1 MDAVPVLGLSNAAV
15 AARGRFAALAGFVA
29 MALAGHA
36 AAATYTVGP
45 SGRQYK
51 QLSTLFERVDLA
63 PDDVVVV
70 DGNAVYRGG
79 IVVGDDDGGDAK
91 RPVTIRWRRAA
102 GQQRPKL
109 VGGVNT
115 IKFEQSNHVVFE
127 GFEVSGGSRSCLFS
141 EAHDVTVRDAYVHD
155 CPSHGIL
162 GADRNSGSFT
172 LEYSE
177 VARAG
182 AGDTRHAIYMQSD
195 ETAWP
200 GAVFRMRHNYVH
212 DATGGVL
219 VRVRHER
226 AEIHYNWIEG
236 SDLHEVELIGPD
248 CEAQKPGWNANL
260 RREDAELVGNVI
272 IHDARSRS
280 GNALRIGGD
289 LNGRN
294 QGRVRLVNNTIL
306 FRRAGPVTAVL
317 VQLGQGSLEMH
328 NNVVYQPG
336 AGSPTI
342 VRENAASS
350 VRRPFCG
357 PPGREPWSDGRKVAG
372 SRNWVQNK
380 ATGVPRE
387 WLETLRGGDPLFVD
401 AAHRRLRPRPG
412 SPLLGAGNP
421 APVAPVAFPFPAPQ
435 ALPAFEPPQGRKP
448 ALGER
453 RPRVVPAGRI
463 AIGAL
468 EQQ

>member
-1 MDAVPVLGLSNAAV
+1 MV
-15 AARGRFAALAGFVA
+15 AYGRNAALAICVA
-29 MALAGHA
+29 LAAAGHA
-36 AAATYTVGP
+36 VAATYTVGP
-45 SGRQYK
+45 SGRQYT

-63 PDDVVVV
+63 PGDVVLV
-70 DGNAVYRGG
+70 DGDATYRGG

-91 RPVTIRWRRAA
+91 RPVTIRWSRAA

-109 VGGVNT
+109 AGGANT
-115 IKFEQSNHVVFE
+115 IKFEQSNHLVFE
-127 GFEVSGGSRSCLFS
+127 GFEVSGGSRSCIFS

-155 CPSHGIL
+155 CPAHGIL
-162 GADRNSGSFT
+162 GADQNSGSFT

-195 ETAWP
+195 EKAWP

-212 DATGGVL
+212 DASGGVL

-248 CEAQKPGWNANL
+248 CEAQKPGWNADL

-272 IHDARSRS
+272 VHDARSRS

-294 QGRVRLVNNTIL
+294 QGRVRLANNTIL
-306 FRRAGPVTAVL
+306 FRRTGPVAAVL

-328 NNVVYQPG
+328 NNVVYQAG
-336 AGSPTI
+336 AGVPMI
-342 VRENAASS
+342 VRENAANA
-350 VRRPFCG
+350 VRTPFCG

-372 SRNWVQNK
+372 SRNWVQDK
-380 ATGVPRE
+380 AAGVPRE
-387 WLETLRGGDPLFVD
+387 WQGTLRGGDPMFVD
-401 AAHRRLRPRPG
+401 AGGRRLRPRAG
-412 SPLLGAGNP
+412 SPLPDAGNP
-421 APVAPVAFPFPAPQ
+421 APVTPAAFPFPAPL
-435 ALPAFEPPQGRKP
+435 ALPAFEPPPGRKP

-453 RPRVVPAGRI
+453 RPRVAPPGRI

-468 EQQ
+468 EQR

>member
-1 MDAVPVLGLSNAAV
+1 MDAVAVFGLSFAVV
-15 AARGRFAALAGFVA
+15 AARGKTAMLAACVA
-29 MALAGHA
+29 RATAGHA
-36 AAATYTVGP
+36 LATTYAVGP
-45 SGRQYK
+45 AGRQYA

-63 PDDVVVV
+63 PGDVVVV
-70 DGNAVYRGG
+70 DGNATYSGG
-79 IVVGDDDGGDAK
+79 IVVGDDDGGSAG
-91 RPVTIRWRRAA
+91 RPVTIRWSRGA

-109 VGGVNT
+109 SGSVNT

-127 GFEVSGGSRSCLFS
+127 GFEVTGGSRSCIFS

-155 CPSHGIL
+155 CPAHGIL
-162 GADRNSGSFT
+162 GADQNSGSFT

-182 AGDTRHAIYMQSD
+182 TGDTRHAIYMQSD
-195 ETAWP
+195 ELAYP
-200 GAVFRMRHNYVH
+200 GSVFRMRHNYVH

-236 SDLHEVELIGPD
+236 SNLHEVELIGPD

-306 FRRAGPVTAVL
+306 FRRGGAVTAVL

-328 NNVVYQPG
+328 NNVVYQAVPG
-336 AGSPTI
+336 TPAI
-342 VRENAASS
+342 VRENAASE
-350 VRRPFCG
+350 VRTPFCG
-357 PPGREPWSDGRKVAG
+357 PTGREPWANGRKVAG
-372 SRNWVQNK
+372 SRNWVQGK
-380 ATGVPRE
+380 ALWVPPE
-387 WLETLRGGDPLFVD
+387 WRNTLRGGDPMFAD
-401 AAHRRLRPRPG
+401 AARRWLRPRVG
-412 SPLLGAGNP
+412 SPLLGAGDKSP
-421 APVAPVAFPFPAPQ
+421 ATPAAFPFPAAL
-435 ALPAFEPPQGRKP
+435 ALPIAEPPLGRKP

-453 RPRVVPAGRI
+453 RVRVVTSGRI

-468 EQQ
+468 EP

>member
-1 MDAVPVLGLSNAAV
+1 MDAVPVLGLSNATV
-15 AARGRFAALAGFVA
+15 AARGKFAALAGFVA

-45 SGRQYK
+45 SGRQYM
-51 QLSTLFERVDLA
+51 QLSALFERVDLA
-63 PDDVVVV
+63 PGDVVVV

-91 RPVTIRWRRAA
+91 RPVTIRWSRAA

-127 GFEVSGGSRSCLFS
+127 GFEVIGGSRSCIFS

-248 CEAQKPGWNANL
+248 CEAQRPGWNANL

-272 IHDARSRS
+272 IHDVRSRS

-357 PPGREPWSDGRKVAG
+357 PPAREPWSDGRKVA
-372 SRNWVQNK
+372 
-380 ATGVPRE
+380 
-387 WLETLRGGDPLFVD
+387 
-401 AAHRRLRPRPG
+401 
-412 SPLLGAGNP
+412 
-421 APVAPVAFPFPAPQ
+421 
-435 ALPAFEPPQGRKP
+435 
-448 ALGER
+448 
-453 RPRVVPAGRI
+453 
-463 AIGAL
+463 
-468 EQQ
+468 